1 MLNTVFPHIRP
12 AGIIFSYGL
21 QLRVLLEI
29 TKFHLHKSL
38 PGAGI
43 IRNAGIIRGSG
54 LYEEI
59 RYTHV
64 ISAIVHCIAGFKARH

>member
-1 MLNTVFPHIRP
+1 MYHFFGMYLSVFNC
-12 AGIIFSYGL
+12 GY
-21 QLRVLLEI
+21 VLLEI

-43 IRNAGIIRGSG
+43 IRKKGIIRRKA

-59 RYTHV
+59 RY
-64 ISAIVHCIAGFKARH
+64 FKKLNYLK